1 MLMIEEYIKELGEYF
16 EGIERF
22 NKALI
27 VKIIFPEKWG
37 VYPSED
43 GKIKPAKSDSNP
55 QEYYYYGDSDNVKLE
70 DIFQL
75 IIETKKMNE
84 SVVNKVKL
92 LKEKIEELKEFFK
105 DKDIKELETL
115 QFITKKPKKK
125 KNKKNV
131 DNKSEET
138 SNTDNKIITD
148 VNTQEEEKNNT
159 DSSNNNKEGEIQ

>member
-125 KNKKNV
+125 KKKKNI
-131 DNKSEET
+131 DSKSEET
-138 SNTDNKIITD
+138 SNTDNKNITT
-148 VNTQEEEKNNT
+148 VNTQEEEEKNNT
-159 DSSNNNKEGEIQ
+159 DNKEEEGEIQ

>member
-125 KNKKNV
+125 KKKKNI
-131 DNKSEET
+131 DSKSEET
-138 SNTDNKIITD
+138 SNTDNKNITT

-159 DSSNNNKEGEIQ
+159 DNKEEEEGEIQ

>member
-125 KNKKNV
+125 KKKKNI
-131 DNKSEET
+131 DSKSEET
-138 SNTDNKIITD
+138 SNTDNKNITT

-159 DSSNNNKEGEIQ
+159 DNKEEEGEIE

>member
-1 MLMIEEYIKELGEYF
+1 MIEEYIKELGEYF

-125 KNKKNV
+125 KKKKNI
-131 DNKSEET
+131 DSKSEET
-138 SNTDNKIITD
+138 SNTDNKNITT

-159 DSSNNNKEGEIQ
+159 DNKEEEGEIE

>member
-115 QFITKKPKKK
+115 QFITKKKKKK
-125 KNKKNV
+125 KNI
-131 DNKSEET
+131 DSKSEET
-138 SNTDNKIITD
+138 SNTDNKNITT

-159 DSSNNNKEGEIQ
+159 DNKEEEGEIQ